1 MRGVAAGPSSPAT
14 TRVRGNTWS
23 FSKVRTIFPLS
34 IQEILRRFLGQP
46 IHSSGRSR
54 LLSMDSSAAESTEVA
69 SWCRKAVCGRW
80 ERADVGGQDPRPWC
94 RVGKVAPRW
103 LGHRHKIRP
112 RGEPGEREH
121 EQHDRQGIA
130 PLTLQPP
137 GPIEGDPCRPKVRWT
152 IRVPGSMHVSVEQS
166 MGSHGDEIDHDG
178 QCHDTPDHPRR
189 QNKMPPREYG
199 RMEGKMTRRRREWC
213 QLGQSRRGK
222 GLVDGFSVAI
232 PAALETDI
240 D

>member
-1 MRGVAAGPSSPAT
+1 M
-14 TRVRGNTWS
+14 
-23 FSKVRTIFPLS
+23 RTISRCQNKKFSDVSLASRFSQAGEVGYCPWIHPPPS
-34 IQEILRRFLGQP
+34 PPKWLRG
-46 IHSSGRSR
+46 
-54 LLSMDSSAAESTEVA
+54 AARR
-69 SWCRKAVCGRW
+69 C
-80 ERADVGGQDPRPWC
+80 ADVGNERTWAARTHVPGAGWASCPSLARSPTQDSTE
-94 RVGKVAPRW
+94 
-103 LGHRHKIRP
+103 
-112 RGEPGEREH
+112 RGTRGGREH

-130 PLTLQPP
+130 PLALQPP

-189 QNKMPPREYG
+189 QNKMPSREYG

-222 GLVDGFSVAI
+222 RSRGWVLGGHSCSA
-232 PAALETDI
+232 
-240 D
+240 